1 MILSFENT
9 FWQSSKS
16 VFGWGNLKFYRIL
29 NSKNFKC
36 FNLNSFFYK
45 ILCLDTTSLFKKTS
59 KRTKTVTASRCD
71 LFQFHDDTIVFLLSF
86 ALAILLFKPFLLLLL
101 PCSLSPSAIRNH
113 SLCCALRCR
122 PFRANPCSSHRRP
135 HCSRAGFRRVLHC
148 ATIAGPLRNLHKL
161 IGFFINTN

>member
-1 MILSFENT
+1 MAQPKQTEPYQIQTQPLIP
-9 FWQSSKS
+9 KS
-16 VFGWGNLKFYRIL
+16 LVPL
-29 NSKNFKC
+29 NSDQ
-36 FNLNSFFYK
+36 LY
-45 ILCLDTTSLFKKTS
+45 
-59 KRTKTVTASRCD
+59 SRCD
-71 LFQFHDDTIVFLLSF
+71 LFQFHDDTTVFLLSF
-86 ALAILLFKPFLLLLL
+86 ALAIRLFKPFLLLLL